1 MKREILYKRP
11 TGNAKTEA
19 KQAPEAN
26 NNEVVTAKPAKPRPK
41 KAAKTP
47 KKSKK
52 VAKKKAA
59 VALKDAVI
67 PRNWDLTTPEGRLSK
82 AICEWIE
89 AHPHFKWSRM
99 VEDIGLK
106 KSNFYTQFLK
116 APKPSVKADFLPK
129 MAEIMANYGFKNN
142 P

>member
-11 TGNAKTEA
+11 A
-19 KQAPEAN
+19 
-26 NNEVVTAKPAKPRPK
+26 PAKKADVKVAKEAPK
-41 KAAKTP
+41 KE
-47 KKSKK
+47 
-52 VAKKKAA
+52 KKKAA
-59 VALKDAVI
+59 VAVKDSVI
-67 PRNWDLTTPEGRLSK
+67 AHTFDLSSPEGRQMK
-82 AICEWIE
+82 AIHEWIE
-89 AHPHFKWSRM
+89 SHPHFKWSRM